1 MAITPSPSP
10 RIKLISD
17 RAKLANKVTI
27 PSAFFESRHAHLPI
41 NATHP
46 IHLMRKVMMESPVET
61 IFSNINNNVDLWIEL
76 GYIRVW

>member
-1 MAITPSPSP
+1 MPSLKADMLLKQVSV
-10 RIKLISD
+10 RH
-17 RAKLANKVTI
+17 NK
-27 PSAFFESRHAHLPI
+27 SEEGRGCKSSHLPI